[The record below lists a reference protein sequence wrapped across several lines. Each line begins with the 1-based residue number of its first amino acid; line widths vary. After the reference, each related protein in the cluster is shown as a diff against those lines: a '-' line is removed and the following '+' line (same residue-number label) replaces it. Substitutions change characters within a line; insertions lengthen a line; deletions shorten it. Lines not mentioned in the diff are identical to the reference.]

1 MTSLPPFLIYP
12 SKAGDIQD
20 TWVDEVDP
28 EKHDARFS
36 GTENGWTNHE
46 VGQKWLK
53 DVFDRISKP
62 KARNGRDYRL
72 LITDG
77 HSSHVNM
84 AFLEWCEEH
93 RIIVAVFPPHST
105 HRLQPLDVSLFS
117 PLSTFYSQELIKHM
131 ATTQG
136 LSRLSKRDF
145 WTLFWP
151 AYQAAFTA
159 KNIGS
164 GWKCTGLLPFD
175 PEVVLSEI
183 RLPASIA
190 PMPADDVD
198 TSLALERPTARQ
210 IRQLTTKVV
219 GKMHQNLDIGARKL
233 VNTIESLQAQVE
245 ILQHENKGLRQTI
258 HLEKTRRQ
266 RGKPLKHI
274 LFDIEDANEA
284 IIYSPAKIARAR
296 ERMAEMDRGEQDR
309 ALQKE
314 VQKAARAQAAQEKKD
329 AIADRKRLREEEK
342 ERKRLITE
350 QKKGEREL
358 ARQLRYDLQ
367 KGKAEKARLAKKD
380 RELAKKIKEG
390 EAKKSRHKTPSPP
403 PRSPSPISPSQPK
416 FLPKRT
422 PHMLRPVPLLAP
434 PTPKPSLSLESPHKV
449 VTPIRVTG
457 RPQRNSRRPA
467 YLDDYEMD

>member
-1 MTSLPPFLIYP
+1 MKLILRSMMLDFQAQKTAGRITKLVKSGLRMFLTEFLSQKQEMDETIASLSLI
-12 SKAGDIQD
+12 
-20 TWVDEVDP
+20 
-28 EKHDARFS
+28 
-36 GTENGWTNHE
+36 
-46 VGQKWLK
+46 
-53 DVFDRISKP
+53 
-62 KARNGRDYRL
+62 
-72 LITDG
+72 G

-198 TSLALERPTARQ
+198 TSLALEKPTARQ

-266 RGKPLKHI
+266 RGKPPRRCLA
-274 LFDIEDANEA
+274 L
-284 IIYSPAKIARAR
+284 
-296 ERMAEMDRGEQDR
+296 AECLRF
-309 ALQKE
+309 AL
-314 VQKAARAQAAQEKKD
+314 
-329 AIADRKRLREEEK
+329 
-342 ERKRLITE
+342 
-350 QKKGEREL
+350 
-358 ARQLRYDLQ
+358 
-367 KGKAEKARLAKKD
+367 
-380 RELAKKIKEG
+380 
-390 EAKKSRHKTPSPP
+390 
-403 PRSPSPISPSQPK
+403 
-416 FLPKRT
+416 
-422 PHMLRPVPLLAP
+422 
-434 PTPKPSLSLESPHKV
+434 
-449 VTPIRVTG
+449 
-457 RPQRNSRRPA
+457 RRPC
-467 YLDDYEMD
+467 

>member
-1 MTSLPPFLIYP
+1 
-12 SKAGDIQD
+12 
-20 TWVDEVDP
+20 
-28 EKHDARFS
+28 
-36 GTENGWTNHE
+36 
-46 VGQKWLK
+46 
-53 DVFDRISKP
+53 
-62 KARNGRDYRL
+62 
-72 LITDG
+72 
-77 HSSHVNM
+77 
-84 AFLEWCEEH
+84 
-93 RIIVAVFPPHST
+93 
-105 HRLQPLDVSLFS
+105 
-117 PLSTFYSQELIKHM
+117 M
-131 ATTQG
+131 ATTQF

-198 TSLALERPTARQ
+198 TSLALEKPTARQ

-367 KGKAEKARLAKKD
+367 KGKAEKARLAKKGP
-380 RELAKKIKEG
+380 RIGQENKGRGGKEISAQNPFSPTTFPIPYIPFPAKI
-390 EAKKSRHKTPSPP
+390 PP
-403 PRSPSPISPSQPK
+403 
-416 FLPKRT
+416 
-422 PHMLRPVPLLAP
+422 
-434 PTPKPSLSLESPHKV
+434 
-449 VTPIRVTG
+449 
-457 RPQRNSRRPA
+457 
-467 YLDDYEMD
+467 